1 LTRLLVRIAN
11 ADHYKPKDTRELA
24 RRIREL
30 LGSREAIGHLR
41 VSGQAVEFNLFAN
54 GDDELA
60 ERRSMLESR
69 IGKIAT
75 LKVLDLPTKPRPKLD
90 VFREGVQLFNQER
103 FWECHEVLEQI
114 WHPAKGPERDII
126 QGLILIAAALVHF
139 QKDENET
146 CLRMLKK
153 ALTKIGDSDEYEG
166 LDLGTVREQVNRMI
180 DSKNPEAFAI
190 TLNAA
195 N

>member
-1 LTRLLVRIAN
+1 MVRIAN
-11 ADHYKPKDTRELA
+11 ADRYRPKDTREIA

-54 GDDELA
+54 GDAELA

-69 IGKIAT
+69 IGKIVT
-75 LKVLDLPTKPRPKLD
+75 LKVLDLPPKPRPKLA
-90 VFREGVQLFNQER
+90 VFQEGVQLFNEER

-114 WHPAKGPERDII
+114 WHPAKGTERDII
-126 QGLILIAAALVHF
+126 QGLILVAAALVHA

-153 ALTKIGDSDEYEG
+153 GLSKIGNSEKYEG
-166 LDLGTVREQVNRMI
+166 LDLGLLREKVNRMI
-180 DSKNPEAFAI
+180 DSKKPEAF
-190 TLNAA
+190 TMSLNTA